1 MKKTITSIFLAS
13 LLSLSLANHCFAQTI
28 AGSVKTL
35 LGVATVQRGNESLS
49 VKKEMPLYSKDVIE
63 TTASAFVGMVLID
76 GTKITAGANT
86 KLNLANYEFNP
97 ETQKG
102 VMKVNVVKGIIQVAS
117 GTLGKTSRENVQF
130 NSPTASIGIRGTN
143 FVIEVGSDDED
154 ITNESTAKN

>member
-1 MKKTITSIFLAS
+1 MKKTISSLLLAS
-13 LLSLSLANHCFAQTI
+13 LLSLSLANLSFAQTI

-63 TTASAFVGMVLID
+63 TTASAFVGVILTD

-102 VMKVNVVKGIIQVAS
+102 AMKVNVVKGIIQVAS

-154 ITNESTAKN
+154 VANESTAKN

>member
-1 MKKTITSIFLAS
+1 MKKTIISTFLACW
-13 LLSLSLANHCFAQTI
+13 LYLGLVNNICAQTM
-28 AGSVKTL
+28 AGTVKTL
-35 LGVATVQRGNESLS
+35 LGSASVQRGNESLA
-49 VKKEMPLYSKDVIE
+49 VTKEMSLYSKDVIE
-63 TTASAFVGMVLID
+63 TTASAFVGMMLTD
-76 GTKITAGANT
+76 GTRITAGANT

-154 ITNESTAKN
+154 FANESTTKN

>member
-1 MKKTITSIFLAS
+1 MKKTISSLLLAS
-13 LLSLSLANHCFAQTI
+13 LLSLSLANHSFAQTI

-35 LGVATVQRGNESLS
+35 LGSASVQRGNESLS

-63 TTASAFVGMVLID
+63 TTASAFVGVVLTD

-102 VMKVNVVKGIIQVAS
+102 AMKVNVVKGIIQVAS

-154 ITNESTAKN
+154 IANESTAKN